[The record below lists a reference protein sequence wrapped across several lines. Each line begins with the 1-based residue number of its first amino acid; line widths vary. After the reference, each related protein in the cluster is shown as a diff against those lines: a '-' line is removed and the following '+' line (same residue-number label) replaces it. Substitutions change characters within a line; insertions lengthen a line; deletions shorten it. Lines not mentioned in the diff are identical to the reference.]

1 MYEAIVYTTENGV
14 ATILFNRP
22 QVMNALSSKMKKEIT
37 NALGVAED
45 DPEVRVILLR
55 GAGGRAFCAGQD
67 LNEGKDIG
75 HSSGGAA
82 AWIAEFDRLYEA
94 MRNSTKPIV
103 AAIEG
108 ASVGAGLQIALL
120 ADVRI
125 AAENAR
131 LGMPE
136 MNVGLPC
143 ITGSGLLWN
152 LVGEA
157 NTRYLILSG
166 TLVNA
171 QRALQMGMVHEV
183 VPTAEFDAK
192 VKATCDELKNDCP
205 VATKIDKQW
214 LKMLTEDHYQK
225 MVAHAQVA
233 HTEGYASGEP
243 ERKMEEFLSKSKK
256 KR

>member
-1 MYEAIVYTTENGV
+1 MYEAIVYTKENGV

-22 QVMNALSSKMKKEIT
+22 KVLNALSSKMKHEIT
-37 NALGVAED
+37 EALGVAD
-45 DPEVRVILLR
+45 ADPEVRVVLMR

-67 LNEGKDIG
+67 LNEGKDVG

-94 MRNSTKPIV
+94 MRNLTKPIV

-125 AAENAR
+125 AADNAR

-136 MNVGLPC
+136 MNVGLCC

-152 LVGEA
+152 VVGES

-166 TLVNA
+166 AIVNA
-171 QRALQMGMVHEV
+171 QRALQMGAVHEV
-183 VPTAEFDAK
+183 VPIAEFEAK
-192 VKATCDELKNDCP
+192 VKAICEELKNDCP
-205 VATKIDKQW
+205 VATKLDKQW
-214 LKMLTEDHYQK
+214 LRMLTDDHYQK
-225 MVAHAQVA
+225 TVAHAQVA

-243 ERKMEEFLSKSKK
+243 ERKMREFLSRKK
-256 KR
+256 